1 LHDEA
6 VMVMLDEDNLTPII
20 EAMDHGR
27 DGYPRWIVATAV
39 RRRVFPQTIAS
50 VARAAEQRG
59 YVALPVNSYLRARIV
74 GSSGLDERTL
84 LLLDT
89 DSDAAR
95 AHTALLHASTRSPR
109 PHLLLTM
116 RAGTG
121 SSHAAVAREA
131 RAAYAVDR
139 VEVARFERSERMG
152 AQVLDL
158 LARANR
164 VRELTERGRHAAAE
178 RLLRDIAAALERRG
192 ATRYASRVTVQ
203 RGRMFL
209 DRAATGAACEA
220 FEHAVRL
227 AQSAGCDALAIEA
240 RLWQASARIM
250 DAAFVEAESI
260 CRAILEASELPSHLR
275 LWAHATLAD
284 ALLWQAR
291 PDAPDF
297 DISDASML
305 DSAVLA
311 AAHEVRM
318 RQLLARGQLFEAGQ
332 CVESLRRHAVE
343 TKDATAEVAAA
354 VADVTLLATTGQL
367 PRIKKALD
375 AAIIVARRA
384 KMPLRAAWAR
394 LVWIDV
400 ARRAGRPGDAVSHLE
415 CVKRFSRVAPALLQ
429 REIARRVASE
439 QNLTTRQP
447 VITPTIRHS
456 ALAIA
461 LLRIGH
467 ADEQDTVAVRRVLER
482 VLDELQASR
491 VDLLSDAAGPVTL
504 VGNVGEGL
512 TTTLGR
518 RVLEAG
524 FAIGPERQAGGW
536 EMGIPVRLASRML
549 GTIVCRWPIDRT
561 VPADATDLLELAAV
575 IMAPRID
582 SMRLAAQEEVRAATA
597 VPELLGVSEAM
608 TNVRRAIVRAAAA
621 PFNVLIEGESGVGK
635 ELVARA
641 VHQLSAR
648 RERKFCDV
656 NCAALPE
663 DLLESELFGH
673 ARGAFSGAVVD
684 RIGLFEE
691 ADGGTLL
698 LDEAAD
704 LSARAQAKL
713 LRVIQQ
719 QEVRRVGE
727 SFVRK
732 IDVRIVAAVNRDMRA
747 EAAAGRFRQDLL
759 YRLDVVR
766 IQVPPLR
773 ERPADIPVLAEH
785 CWSLATARTGSH
797 ARLSSSTLNDLCR
810 YHWPG
815 NVRELQNVVAS
826 LAVAAPTRGWVRPAS
841 LPAVI
846 GSAAIVAS
854 GRLADAREQFERRF
868 VEVAL
873 ARAGGNRAHAARALG
888 ISRQGLAK
896 IIARLGIASC

>member
-1 LHDEA
+1 
-6 VMVMLDEDNLTPII
+6 
-20 EAMDHGR
+20 
-27 DGYPRWIVATAV
+27 
-39 RRRVFPQTIAS
+39 
-50 VARAAEQRG
+50 
-59 YVALPVNSYLRARIV
+59 
-74 GSSGLDERTL
+74 
-84 LLLDT
+84 
-89 DSDAAR
+89 
-95 AHTALLHASTRSPR
+95 
-109 PHLLLTM
+109 
-116 RAGTG
+116 
-121 SSHAAVAREA
+121 
-131 RAAYAVDR
+131 
-139 VEVARFERSERMG
+139 
-152 AQVLDL
+152 
-158 LARANR
+158 
-164 VRELTERGRHAAAE
+164 
-178 RLLRDIAAALERRG
+178 
-192 ATRYASRVTVQ
+192 
-203 RGRMFL
+203 
-209 DRAATGAACEA
+209 
-220 FEHAVRL
+220 
-227 AQSAGCDALAIEA
+227 
-240 RLWQASARIM
+240 
-250 DAAFVEAESI
+250 
-260 CRAILEASELPSHLR
+260 
-275 LWAHATLAD
+275 
-284 ALLWQAR
+284 
-291 PDAPDF
+291 
-297 DISDASML
+297 
-305 DSAVLA
+305 
-311 AAHEVRM
+311 
-318 RQLLARGQLFEAGQ
+318 
-332 CVESLRRHAVE
+332 
-343 TKDATAEVAAA
+343 
-354 VADVTLLATTGQL
+354 
-367 PRIKKALD
+367 
-375 AAIIVARRA
+375 
-384 KMPLRAAWAR
+384 MPLRAAWAR

-732 IDVRIVAAVNRDMRA
+732 IDVRIVAAANRDMRA